1 MRGTRTP
8 VSTIKDASAAA
19 SAPAPLGALLRRL
32 PKIWELYLF
41 LLPAIVHTVI
51 FRYIPIYGL
60 RIAFTDGFSL
70 RAGGPQPQWNDF
82 AHFLRFFESAYFWP
96 VVRNTVF
103 IALYSLLLWPVP
115 LFLALMLDQ
124 VRSRWF
130 QKTVQMVTYAP
141 YFISTVVVVSMLYV
155 FLSPRNGVVN
165 AIIGLFGGKAIF
177 FMGEPKW
184 GPTLYVLSDVWQ
196 QSGYNAIIFLAA
208 LSTVDLSLREAAF
221 CDGANRMQIIRHVDL
236 PWIAPTVVI
245 LLIMRLG
252 RLLTIGFE
260 KVLLMQ
266 NDMNMNTMEVVST
279 YVYRAGILQSQY
291 DYATAVGLLET
302 VLNFVLLIVANR
314 ASRRFG
320 QVSLW

>member
-1 MRGTRTP
+1 
-8 VSTIKDASAAA
+8 
-19 SAPAPLGALLRRL
+19 
-32 PKIWELYLF
+32 
-41 LLPAIVHTVI
+41 
-51 FRYIPIYGL
+51 
-60 RIAFTDGFSL
+60 
-70 RAGGPQPQWNDF
+70 
-82 AHFLRFFESAYFWP
+82 
-96 VVRNTVF
+96 
-103 IALYSLLLWPVP
+103 
-115 LFLALMLDQ
+115 
-124 VRSRWF
+124 
-130 QKTVQMVTYAP
+130 MVTYAP

-155 FLSPRNGVVN
+155 FLSPRNGVIN
-165 AIIGLFGGKAIF
+165 AIIGLFGARPVF

-221 CDGANRMQIIRHVDL
+221 CDGASRMQIIRHVDF

-245 LLIMRLG
+245 LFIMRLG
-252 RLLTIGFE
+252 RLLTVGFE

-302 VLNFVLLIVANR
+302 VLNFVLLVAANR
-314 ASRRFG
+314 ISRRVG